1 VFIQDTIPQTST
13 FSAISIKTDKDNSME
28 LDTKLAALDD
38 LRKSERLDA
47 ILLRRSS
54 SFAWATCGVPSY
66 IYIPS
71 AEGVA
76 SILVTSDHRYLIM
89 DKIEAPR
96 LESEYKLREQGWEF
110 IIHNWFEQPNLI
122 HYIEGKK
129 LGADIPMA
137 GAKDLSREIS
147 NLRAMLTPE
156 ENNRFRELSRLCAQA
171 VEATARSL
179 QPGQIEAE
187 VAAKLSYEAE
197 VRGTQA
203 VVNLIA
209 FDERIFNFR
218 HPLPTTKR
226 LENYAMLVL
235 CGRKWGL
242 VAALTRLIHFG
253 KLPAELKHKMD
264 AVLRIDAHFIAATR
278 PGISMGEV
286 FQAGVQSYAQEGYP
300 EEWYLHHQ
308 GGLGGYEGR
317 ELIVTPGVRDIVRKG
332 QVYAWNPSITGT
344 KSEDTIL
351 IGDNENEVLTAIE
364 GWPTQKIAVAGQE
377 ILRPEILEV
386 LD

>member
-1 VFIQDTIPQTST
+1 
-13 FSAISIKTDKDNSME
+13 ME

-38 LRKSERLDA
+38 LRKSEGLDA

-54 SFAWATCGVPSY
+54 SFAWATCGMPSY

-76 SILVTSDHRYLIM
+76 SILVTPDHRYLIT

-96 LESEYKLREQGWEF
+96 LESEYKLRERGWEF

-122 HYIEGKK
+122 HYLKGKK
-129 LGADIPMA
+129 LGADLPMA

-156 ENNRFRELSRLCAQA
+156 ENNRFRELGRLCAQA
-171 VEATARSL
+171 MEAAARSL

-197 VRGTQA
+197 LRGVQA

-209 FDERIFNFR
+209 FDQRIFNFR
-218 HPLPTTKR
+218 HPLPTTKQ
-226 LENYAMLVL
+226 LDKYAMLVL

-253 KLPAELKHKMD
+253 KLPAELKLKMD
-264 AVLRIDAHFIAATR
+264 AVLRIDAHFITATR
-278 PGISMGEV
+278 PGTSMGEV
-286 FQAGVQSYAQEGYP
+286 FQVGIQSYAQEGYP
-300 EEWYLHHQ
+300 EEWNLHHQ

-317 ELIVTPGVRDIVRKG
+317 ELIVTPGVKDIVRKG

-351 IGDNENEVLTAIE
+351 IGEEDNEVLTAIE
-364 GWPTQKIAVAGQE
+364 GWPAQKIAVADQE

-386 LD
+386 VD